1 MTLIEEFKPTWMVES
16 IYSVSPEQ
24 LKAHGIRAVF
34 SDLDNTLIAWNNPE
48 GTPELHQ
55 WMAELK
61 EAGIPLIVISN
72 NNKKRVAKAVANLK
86 LPFMSRSLKPLSFGI
101 TRARKKLGLAKNEV
115 VMVGDQL
122 MTDMLAAHQAGVRSI
137 LVKPIVQTDKWTT
150 RMNRLIEKY
159 VWRELRRHY
168 PNLKWQEDLND

>member
-1 MTLIEEFKPTWMVES
+1 MILLEEFKPTWMVKS

-24 LKAHGIRAVF
+24 LKAQGIRAVF
-34 SDLDNTLIAWNNPE
+34 SDLDNTLIAWNNPD

-55 WMAELK
+55 WMDDLK
-61 EAGIPLIVISN
+61 KAGIPLIVISN
-72 NNKKRVAKAVANLK
+72 NSKDRVAKAVASLD

-101 TRARKKLGLAKNEV
+101 TRARKKLGLNKDEV

-137 LVKPIVQTDKWTT
+137 LVKPLINTDKWTT
-150 RMNRLIEKY
+150 QINRLIEKY
-159 VWRELRRHY
+159 VWRELRKHY

>member
-1 MTLIEEFKPTWMVES
+1 MTKYTGKGVYGAVAMGKISVFKKQDTAIKRIHTEDS
-16 IYSVSPEQ
+16 
-24 LKAHGIRAVF
+24 
-34 SDLDNTLIAWNNPE
+34 E
-48 GTPELHQ
+48 GE
-55 WMAELK
+55 
-61 EAGIPLIVISN
+61 
-72 NNKKRVAKAVANLK
+72 KKRVAKAVANLK

>member
-1 MTLIEEFKPTWMVES
+1 MLEEFKPTWMVKS

-72 NNKKRVAKAVANLK
+72 NNKKRVAKAVANCYYVVC
-86 LPFMSRSLKPLSFGI
+86 
-101 TRARKKLGLAKNEV
+101 KLGADVYFHAVTHVEHLVHFFPGCVAFFMYNLEQRGNGEHV
-115 VMVGDQL
+115 VFNNPAVLTHEMEHFCLCTSCAVNHSVYFVAVSVENDLYCG
-122 MTDMLAAHQAGVRSI
+122 GVCASGG
-137 LVKPIVQTDKWTT
+137 
-150 RMNRLIEKY
+150 
-159 VWRELRRHY
+159 
-168 PNLKWQEDLND
+168 

>member
-1 MTLIEEFKPTWMVES
+1 MLEEFKPTWMVKS

-34 SDLDNTLIAWNNPE
+34 SDLDNTLIAWNNPN
-48 GTPELHQ
+48 GTPELHK

-61 EAGIPLIVISN
+61 DAGIPLIVISN
-72 NNKKRVAKAVANLK
+72 NSKKRVEKAVASLK

-101 TRARKKLGLAKNEV
+101 TRARKKLGLSKEEV

-137 LVKPIVQTDKWTT
+137 LVQPIIKTDKWTT
-150 RMNRLIEKY
+150 QMNRFVEKY
-159 VWRELRRHY
+159 VWEALRKHY
-168 PNLKWQEDLND
+168 PNLKWEEELND

>member
-1 MTLIEEFKPTWMVES
+1 MTLLEEFKPTWMVES

-61 EAGIPLIVISN
+61 EAGIPLIVISI
-72 NNKKRVAKAVANLK
+72 KTRIRLPKRFV
-86 LPFMSRSLKPLSFGI
+86 I
-101 TRARKKLGLAKNEV
+101 
-115 VMVGDQL
+115 
-122 MTDMLAAHQAGVRSI
+122 
-137 LVKPIVQTDKWTT
+137 
-150 RMNRLIEKY
+150 
-159 VWRELRRHY
+159 
-168 PNLKWQEDLND
+168 